1 MADGKTLA
9 MSMDVVACVDC
20 LDRMIHAGRL
30 SSHQNTVALLFCDSL
45 MLTMIYMSSRVYA

>member
-1 MADGKTLA
+1 MADGKTPA